1 MVGPIGTRE
10 PDIRIVLAD
19 DHVVMRYGLRLL
31 LETEPGFTIV
41 AEVGDAQAAARSVP
55 GHHPEVLILD
65 LNMPGASALE
75 LIPRMREEAPGTGIV
90 VLTMQ
95 RDPMFARQALRAGAY
110 GYVLK
115 DASDTELVLAVR
127 LAAKG
132 ETYINPQ
139 LGVRVA
145 AEAFDARPGDL
156 SEREIKILRLVALG
170 HTNARIASELYLS
183 VRTIEVHRKR
193 ILQKLGLSSRA
204 ELVGFA
210 LEHGVIQPPPPES

>member
-1 MVGPIGTRE
+1 MIGPVDTPE
-10 PDIRIVLAD
+10 PGIRIVLAD
-19 DHVVMRYGLRLL
+19 DHVVMRSGLRLL
-31 LETEPGFTIV
+31 LETEPGFIIV
-41 AEVGDAQAAARSVP
+41 AEVADAQAAARSVS
-55 GHHPEVLILD
+55 GHHPDVLILD
-65 LNMPGASALE
+65 LNMPGESALE

-115 DASDTELVLAVR
+115 DATDGELVLAVR

-139 LGVRVA
+139 LGVRIA
-145 AEAFDARPGDL
+145 AEALDARPGDL
-156 SEREIKILRLVALG
+156 SEREIRILRLVALG
-170 HTNARIASELYLS
+170 HTNLQIAGELYLS

-204 ELVGFA
+204 ELVRFA
-210 LEHGVIQPPPPES
+210 LAHGMIEPPTPES

>member
-1 MVGPIGTRE
+1 MLGPIDTAK

-19 DHVVMRYGLRLL
+19 DHVVMRSGLRLL
-31 LETEPGFTIV
+31 LETEPGFKIV
-41 AEVGDAQAAARSVP
+41 AEAADAQAAARSVR
-55 GHHPEVLILD
+55 GHHPDVLILD
-65 LNMPGASALE
+65 LNMPGESALE

-115 DASDTELVLAVR
+115 DATDSELVVAVR

-139 LGVRVA
+139 LGVRIA

-170 HTNARIASELYLS
+170 HTNLQIAGELYLS

-193 ILQKLGLSSRA
+193 ILQKLNLSSRA

-210 LEHGVIQPPPPES
+210 LENGVIERPTPER

>member
-1 MVGPIGTRE
+1 MIGSIDAPRA
-10 PDIRIVLAD
+10 DIRIVLAD
-19 DHVVMRYGLRLL
+19 DHVVMRSGLRLL

-41 AEVGDAQAAARSVP
+41 AEAADAQAAARSVT
-55 GHHPEVLILD
+55 GHRPDVLILD
-65 LNMPGASALE
+65 LNMPGDSALE

-115 DASDTELVLAVR
+115 DATDSELVLAVR

-139 LGVRVA
+139 LGVRIA
-145 AEAFDARPGDL
+145 AEAFAARPGD
-156 SEREIKILRLVALG
+156 RA
-170 HTNARIASELYLS
+170 NARSRS
-183 VRTIEVHRKR
+183 S
-193 ILQKLGLSSRA
+193 GSSRWA
-204 ELVGFA
+204 IPTPRLPASSFFPSA
-210 LEHGVIQPPPPES
+210 PSKCTASASSRSSASPPAPNLCASHSSTT